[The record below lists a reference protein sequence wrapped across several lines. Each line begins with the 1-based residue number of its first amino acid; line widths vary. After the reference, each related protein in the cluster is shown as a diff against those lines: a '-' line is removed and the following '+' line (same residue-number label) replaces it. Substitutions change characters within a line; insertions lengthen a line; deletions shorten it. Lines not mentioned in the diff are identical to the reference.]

1 MFSENNMIYSVFIV
15 DCDHEQSAA
24 EGESLCGFHYLG
36 IGWRK
41 DMTVNTNPEWTIL
54 QEALDEEEER
64 SDSPTVFKVLQMWYF
79 HILGDAFSRS
89 NKLNFQFRLSLYYI
103 D

>member
-41 DMTVNTNPEWTIL
+41 DMTVNTNPE
-54 QEALDEEEER
+54 
-64 SDSPTVFKVLQMWYF
+64 
-79 HILGDAFSRS
+79 
-89 NKLNFQFRLSLYYI
+89 
-103 D
+103 